1 MNPDRHHHP
10 LSPTTTMISNSIKS
24 TNQTKTKT
32 KTTTTT
38 TNPNPKSNIIID
50 YPPQSP
56 LQNLSLTNSTL
67 TLLPPSPISTTSP
80 PSSNSNH
87 SSPTNSTN
95 STTTTTTPH
104 HHHPSKPISNHNN
117 NTTTTPNHSN
127 HHDPQLLDHFS
138 NQCKKMFYEAD
149 SNATKSV
156 EQIIKQLPAAS
167 KAAFTKQMA
176 SIRSQFHRDAAS
188 SRRAEVDKL
197 LLETL
202 PSSLII
208 KSVGNDHSLSAL
220 RSPRASQERK
230 DRLQKFVLA
239 HCVRNMVGVHP
250 FFSSLCAVLHLLII
264 PARKGGSGKRRI
276 EWDIDLALFCEAGG
290 EPFLR
295 DSIEC
300 LKGVLGFEDHL
311 KPLTAPSF
319 VSSRMFDP
327 DEDEDVPPD
336 MIIGHSDGD
345 DGLTLEERQ
354 ELEMDEEIGFS
365 RISDSRGEG
374 GLTDEDEEGPFADS
388 SSPPSI
394 EEDEVVSRSVGSSRK
409 GKEVSFRRV
418 GGMGE
423 EGAGRG
429 RAISDP
435 FLDPS
440 PTNHTSPRI
449 TVSPAEENSTMIG
462 LGLMN
467 NSPSGSST
475 PKALH
480 SSHLSSSSQAHRRSP
495 TQNSLD
501 APPPTE
507 IRTFRSPSFLTNPEI
522 KELIECFPEF
532 IRIKCKTARLNMN
545 FSNSNSSGN
554 GGGNGKGEIEME
566 KMRKIEGHGLIKV
579 SVFERD
585 ENWKGSFF
593 ERVRLFFFRVF
604 GI

>member
-1 MNPDRHHHP
+1 MNPDHHHP
-10 LSPTTTMISNSIKS
+10 LSPTMISNSIS
-24 TNQTKTKT
+24 TS
-32 KTTTTT
+32 TTHSNT
-38 TNPNPKSNIIID
+38 TNPNLNPKSNIIID

-56 LQNLSLTNSTL
+56 LQNLSLTNSTI

-87 SSPTNSTN
+87 SSPTHSTN
-95 STTTTTTPH
+95 STTTH
-104 HHHPSKPISNHNN
+104 HSKSKQN
-117 NTTTTPNHSN
+117 PNHPIITN
-127 HHDPQLLDHFS
+127 QNIHQDPQLFNHFS
-138 NQCKKMFYEAD
+138 KQCKKMFYEAD
-149 SNATKSV
+149 QNATKSV

-208 KSVGNDHSLSAL
+208 KSVGNDSSLSAM
-220 RSPRASQERK
+220 RSPRARQERK
-230 DRLQKFVLA
+230 DRLQKFIMA

-295 DSIEC
+295 DSIEF

-319 VSSRMFDP
+319 VSSRLFDP

-354 ELEMDEEIGFS
+354 ELEVDEEIGLTS
-365 RISDSRGEG
+365 MESKEG
-374 GLTDEDEEGPFADS
+374 TGRMTDEDEEGPFADL
-388 SSPPSI
+388 SSPSM
-394 EEDEVVSRSVGSSRK
+394 EDEEFVRSAGSRK
-409 GKEVSFRRV
+409 GKEVLFRRGTEGE
-418 GGMGE
+418 GG
-423 EGAGRG
+423 RD

-435 FLDPS
+435 FSDPS
-440 PTNHTSPRI
+440 PTNHNSPRI
-449 TVSPAEENSTMIG
+449 TVSPAVEDTNPTAIG
-462 LGLMN
+462 LGLIHHG
-467 NSPSGSST
+467 SSGSTT

-480 SSHLSSSSQAHRRSP
+480 SPQLNPLPLSNASTSSSTPVHKRSP

-507 IRTFRSPSFLTNPEI
+507 IRTFRSPSYLSNPEI

-545 FSNSNSSGN
+545 FANPSKGKNGSGSGS
-554 GGGNGKGEIEME
+554 GGGKGGEIELE

-585 ENWKGSFF
+585 ENWKGSLF
-593 ERVRLFFFRVF
+593 ERFRLFFFRVF

>member
-1 MNPDRHHHP
+1 MINSTHHQPHHP
-10 LSPTTTMISNSIKS
+10 LSSNSIP
-24 TNQTKTKT
+24 
-32 KTTTTT
+32 TTS
-38 TNPNPKSNIIID
+38 NHLNPKSNIIID

-56 LQNLSLTNSTL
+56 LHNLSLTNSTI

-87 SSPTNSTN
+87 SSPT
-95 STTTTTTPH
+95 
-104 HHHPSKPISNHNN
+104 
-117 NTTTTPNHSN
+117 HSN
-127 HHDPQLLDHFS
+127 HSQTTLHSSRKPNQPSISTHPHHLHHPQDPQLFHHFS
-138 NQCKKMFYEAD
+138 KQCKKMFYEAD
-149 SNATKSV
+149 PNATKSV

-176 SIRSQFHRDAAS
+176 FIRSQFHRDAES

-202 PSSLII
+202 PSSIII
-208 KSVGNDHSLSAL
+208 KSVGNDSSLSAM
-220 RSPRASQERK
+220 RSPRARQERK
-230 DRLQKFVLA
+230 DRLQKFILA

-250 FFSSLCAVLHLLII
+250 FFSSLCAVLHLLLI

-295 DSIEC
+295 DSIEF

-311 KPLTAPSF
+311 KPLAAPSF

-336 MIIGHSDGD
+336 MVIGHTDGD

-354 ELEMDEEIGFS
+354 ELEVDEEMGFS
-365 RISDSRGEG
+365 SMESQPRR
-374 GLTDEDEEGPFADS
+374 LTEEDEEGPFADS
-388 SSPPSI
+388 SSPSM
-394 EEDEVVSRSVGSSRK
+394 EDEEIVRSVGSRK
-409 GKEVSFRRV
+409 GKEVTYRRGTGDE
-418 GGMGE
+418 GG
-423 EGAGRG
+423 RD

-435 FLDPS
+435 FVDPR
-440 PTNHTSPRI
+440 PTNHNSPRI
-449 TVSPAEENSTMIG
+449 TVSPAVEDTNTVVG
-462 LGLMN
+462 LGLSHD
-467 NSPSGSST
+467 SPSGSST

-480 SSHLSSSSQAHRRSP
+480 SPQLISPSSTPQSSTPAHKRTP

-507 IRTFRSPSFLTNPEI
+507 IRTFRSPSYLSNPEI
-522 KELIECFPEF
+522 KELIEIFPEF
-532 IRIKCKTARLNMN
+532 IRIKCKMARLNMN
-545 FSNSNSSGN
+545 FSKNHGSSSGGSSSS
-554 GGGNGKGEIEME
+554 GGQGGEIEME

-585 ENWKGSFF
+585 ENWKGSLI
-593 ERVRLFFFRVF
+593 ERVFCFFISKF
-604 GI
+604 